1 MATESVPAARKNSV
15 MAPAT
20 YVGAGVLVG
29 LTAIYWFLSTQMYA
43 DVLGDTA
50 YAMSYWFG
58 TLLQIV
64 FAVVIVTIA
73 LRIGLDQGVGKQW
86 LFVGMGVAAFAI
98 GDIIWTVLELHM
110 GLDPYPS
117 LADPFYVLQYVF
129 FMTAI
134 VLAIRSYQ
142 HLTPIRTPVIIAAAI
157 AIILGIVVYAALLAP
172 HIFPAGIAEL
182 GFWGLVVSTL
192 YPLGDVF
199 FILAPALALALII
212 RQLGAGRLGWPWWVI
227 VVGAVVYSFTDAFY
241 SYADWSGLGLTVT
254 LDMGWAVAN
263 LMFAL
268 AALVAR
274 DVYRVR

>member
-1 MATESVPAARKNSV
+1 MATPATTARKNRI
-15 MAPAT
+15 MAPGT
-20 YVGAGVLVG
+20 YVSAGVLIG
-29 LTAIYWFLSTQMYA
+29 LTAIYWLLSTQMYA
-43 DVLGDTA
+43 DALSDTA

-58 TLLQIV
+58 TLLQVI
-64 FAVVIVTIA
+64 FAVVIVSVA

-86 LFVGMGVAAFAI
+86 LFVGLGVTAFAV

-117 LADPFYVLQYVF
+117 LADPFYVLQYIF
-129 FMTAI
+129 FTAAV
-134 VLAIRSYQ
+134 VLAIRSYR
-142 HLTPIRTPVIIAAAI
+142 HLTPVRTPIIIAAI
-157 AIILGIVVYAALLAP
+157 VAIILGIVVYVALLAP
-172 HIFPAGIAEL
+172 HIFPAGTAEL

-199 FILAPALALALII
+199 FILAPALALALVI

-227 VVGAVVYSFTDAFY
+227 VVGAIIYAFTDAFY
-241 SYADWSGLGLTVT
+241 SYADWSGSGLTVT
-254 LDMGWAVAN
+254 LEMGWAVAN
-263 LMFAL
+263 LTFAL

>member
-1 MATESVPAARKNSV
+1 MATSATTARKNGI
-15 MAPAT
+15 MAPGT
-20 YVGAGVLVG
+20 YVGAGVLIG

-43 DVLGDTA
+43 DALSDTA

-58 TLLQIV
+58 TLLQVI
-64 FAVVIVTIA
+64 FAVVIVSVA

-86 LFVGMGVAAFAI
+86 LFVGLGVTAFAV

-110 GLDPYPS
+110 GIDPYPS
-117 LADPFYVLQYVF
+117 LADPFYVLQYIF
-129 FMTAI
+129 FTAAV
-134 VLAIRSYQ
+134 VLAIRSYR
-142 HLTPIRTPVIIAAAI
+142 HLTPVRTPIIIAAI
-157 AIILGIVVYAALLAP
+157 VAIILGIVVYAALLAP
-172 HIFPAGIAEL
+172 HIFPAGTAEL

-199 FILAPALALALII
+199 FILAPALALALVI

-227 VVGAVVYSFTDAFY
+227 VVGAIIYAFTDAFY
-241 SYADWSGLGLTVT
+241 SYADWSGSGLTVT
-254 LDMGWAVAN
+254 LEMGWAVAN
-263 LMFAL
+263 LTFAL